1 MTAKELKLLTTKVQ
15 NMSIVI
21 DKLEK
26 AFLDVEK
33 SVEKRLIKQ
42 IQSPQQQ
49 TAWRSIFKAPP
60 SNYKILKKRLAGM
73 ADSLKLITKSV
84 K

>member
-1 MTAKELKLLTTKVQ
+1 VTAKELKLLTTKVQ

-60 SNYKILKKRLAGM
+60 
-73 ADSLKLITKSV
+73 
-84 K
+84 